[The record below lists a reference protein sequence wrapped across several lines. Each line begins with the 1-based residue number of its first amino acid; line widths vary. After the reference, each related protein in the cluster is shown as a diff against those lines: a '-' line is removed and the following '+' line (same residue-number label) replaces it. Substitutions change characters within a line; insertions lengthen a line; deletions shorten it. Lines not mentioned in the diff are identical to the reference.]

1 MYPHTGS
8 EMHLEGGQCT
18 GLVSS
23 TVGSTQNNKMKKT
36 VPTHKRLDGLFFL
49 INYDF
54 RIPGW
59 MIIRLSSF
67 YGVTFFRSFF
77 FFWVGGSL
85 DAAHAASG
93 LSLEGKHDE
102 KLEWN

>member
-1 MYPHTGS
+1 M
-8 EMHLEGGQCT
+8 EGGQCT

-23 TVGSTQNNKMKKT
+23 TVGSTQNNKMKHAHPQT
-36 VPTHKRLDGLFFL
+36 VRRFVFVFL

-59 MIIRLSSF
+59 ITIRLSSF
-67 YGVTFFRSFF
+67 YGVTFWEV
-77 FFWVGGSL
+77 FFWAGGSL